1 MEELERNPVDVN
13 NVGKNSSG
21 PVPLK
26 GMTELNLERMP
37 MDRSNFQ

>member
-26 GMTELNLERMP
+26 GMTELNLERKC
-37 MDRSNFQ
+37 